1 MDEDTRPWCNGYSLC
16 LLIRITRFE
25 GSILGFLL
33 KFPLRMTK
41 FKFKKVI
48 EDSKY
53 RKHPDWCN
61 G

>member
-1 MDEDTRPWCNGYSLC
+1 MDIASACWTEIS
-16 LLIRITRFE
+16 
-25 GSILGFLL
+25 GSIPGFLLKFSKIFL

-48 EDSKY
+48 EDSNFEKY
-53 RKHPDWCN
+53 PDWCN